1 MVFFKGCWI
10 LDIVDIDNGIV
21 CCLLYFYVKY
31 FKFFVLLI
39 LYKYIDVY
47 LYIGF
52 DILYCIFKRV
62 VIINLY
68 VIKNI
73 NEMICL
79 LYRLVYVY

>member
-1 MVFFKGCWI
+1 MVFFKGCCI

-21 CCLLYFYVKY
+21 CCLLNF

-39 LYKYIDVY
+39 LYIYIDVY

-52 DILYCIFKRV
+52 DILYILYIYLLV
-62 VIINLY
+62 VMFNLY

-79 LYRLVYVY
+79 LYMLLNVY